1 MEGDVPNY
9 NYNVSRLNKEG
20 FKFKKTSLQA
30 VQEAIKQNKL
40 TLINEKIDTV
50 IISGGLGTRFKKIQS
65 IPKILTKFN
74 NHLILDIII
83 KNLDRFGLKKFTF
96 YVEKIQK

>member
-1 MEGDVPNY
+1 MIFLSNRKTRFKIYLCGPTDTGVKVSKIANEVVRIFKSKKKIIYGKTDYGWKGDVPNY

-40 TLINEKIDTV
+40 TLINEK
-50 IISGGLGTRFKKIQS
+50 
-65 IPKILTKFN
+65 N
-74 NHLILDIII
+74 
-83 KNLDRFGLKKFTF
+83 
-96 YVEKIQK
+96 